1 MKNSKSIIDLLL
13 INKPLNYKKART
25 LEIVASDYH
34 KMITFFKVHSTR
46 FRPKAIFYRNFNE
59 LAFFSELH
67 AAKFEFSPSD
77 PNQNYNCLTRT
88 FLGLSEKHTPLKKKF
103 VRGNHAPFMNGEF
116 QKEI

>member
-1 MKNSKSIIDLLL
+1 MKNSKSIIDLLF

-25 LEIVASDYH
+25 IEIVASDYH

-59 LAFFSELH
+59 LAFFFELH

-77 PNQNYNCLTRT
+77 PNQNYKCLTRT
-88 FLGLSEKHTPLKKKF
+88 FLGLIEKHTPLKKKF
-103 VRGNHAPFMNGEF
+103 VRGNHTAFMNGEF